1 MTPLALGEKAPAFD
15 DLLAAGRRRYSLSS
29 FDAEQVLVIVFSCN
43 GTRESIAALPATD
56 VPRADTATHP
66 PAHDLLTLTN

>member
-43 GTRESIAALPATD
+43 GPGSIAALPATD